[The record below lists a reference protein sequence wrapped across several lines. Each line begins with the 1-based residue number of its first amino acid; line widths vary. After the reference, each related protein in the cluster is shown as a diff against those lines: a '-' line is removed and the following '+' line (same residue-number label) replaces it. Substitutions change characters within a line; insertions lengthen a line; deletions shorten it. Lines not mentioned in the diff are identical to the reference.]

1 MPAILGRH
9 GDMGLIPGLGRFPG
23 GRMATH
29 SSNLCLEN
37 SFHGERS
44 LARYSPCGLKELDAA
59 EQLNVNDTNNT
70 INILTHLF
78 DDAVLVF

>member
-1 MPAILGRH
+1 METWAWSLGWE
-9 GDMGLIPGLGRFPG
+9 DSLEEE
-23 GRMATH
+23 MATH

-44 LARYSPCGLKELDAA
+44 LARYSPWGLKELDAA